1 MIILL
6 VLMPAL
12 LVLSEESG
20 IDWKKCRPAENK
32 CLCTEPGAAE
42 LIQFKYET
50 KPCAEVGVQIIA
62 LSYKSAIFLLQVM
75 KSDASDL
82 GDNPELMIYNGLGV
96 GIGANKR
103 VENEMFGCK
112 LENGKVVLT
121 GDREHIR
128 RFKINLF
135 EDDFRGTLGDASY
148 FKKENILCALETRRF
163 SKLVKQLNSK
173 HHETQMKLTTVDKT
187 NPKVFKIERKWFEEE
202 NIKCDFYEFGE
213 KTNNEAISFE
223 LSEDEEVKRLE
234 CKEEEPGKYSMIL
247 VKKLDSSGAP
257 VTEIISKPDS
267 YAFFC
272 AANVGELCRDPMD
285 CDKDSPE
292 CPQFHPGGRGE
303 DAKLECPGNKWII
316 NDEYYNLT
324 TKCKVDELRNSNDFA
339 VNPKPKPKAEAQ
351 FSEGTAG
358 IITALVSLAVI
369 AFIVAL
375 ILLGYYIWKRRK
387 NLGMKPFMVT
397 TKTMKTMGRAE
408 LIADCKE
415 DFGKFLQATPSS
427 ADFIIDGLKKIDG
440 MLKEEV
446 DDPYAWEEAYK
457 FLMRF
462 HGSIRLVDRPIWH
475 MFTRYLY
482 LESKRIIDKHGWLT
496 SKPIRNS
503 NQYGLI
509 RSVAIHLLSFTM
521 HDSAVEAETLNFIIA
536 GFRVLG
542 FKGATQYPHCG
553 LLWSLVCHARPMT
566 TTDKKRANDDKQVF
580 DHVKFEHTLNLILKS
595 AHWMNIPV
603 AERIPAFGS
612 IPYQAAFA
620 IGGIPDIAYIA
631 DHAYDIVL
639 KKKPFENRAVS
650 MGYFEGLCQSV
661 MRNPIESIL
670 TAFRMVNPNPK
681 ILAMM
686 HDVAPA
692 EVWNKLVKDGERVE
706 TYYGRHLDAKRL
718 HERFMPNDKD
728 TDFFKMQQEQNEFLA
743 AVEHVK
749 SDLRHWFAARTDK
762 DEFKQKAAEFTNPN
776 INMDRLFGDYVP
788 PPLPN
793 PKKVAGTGSQSG
805 SNSIGAPGN
814 AKSSDNGKPPS
825 DPKDAA
831 AAPAAAPASN

>member
-1 MIILL
+1 MSHMSPDEEDESLGVLPILKHGKNTSSLLLPSFARPSLVSNGSSLECSSDATLLKKNNVCLTHIRATTIILL

-96 GIGANKR
+96 
-103 VENEMFGCK
+103 
-112 LENGKVVLT
+112 
-121 GDREHIR
+121 
-128 RFKINLF
+128 
-135 EDDFRGTLGDASY
+135 
-148 FKKENILCALETRRF
+148 
-163 SKLVKQLNSK
+163 KQLNSK

-187 NPKVFKIERKWFEEE
+187 NPK
-202 NIKCDFYEFGE
+202 
-213 KTNNEAISFE
+213 
-223 LSEDEEVKRLE
+223 
-234 CKEEEPGKYSMIL
+234 
-247 VKKLDSSGAP
+247 
-257 VTEIISKPDS
+257 
-267 YAFFC
+267 
-272 AANVGELCRDPMD
+272 
-285 CDKDSPE
+285 
-292 CPQFHPGGRGE
+292 
-303 DAKLECPGNKWII
+303 
-316 NDEYYNLT
+316 
-324 TKCKVDELRNSNDFA
+324 
-339 VNPKPKPKAEAQ
+339 
-351 FSEGTAG
+351 
-358 IITALVSLAVI
+358 
-369 AFIVAL
+369 
-375 ILLGYYIWKRRK
+375 WKRRK